1 MQPKSILQF
10 LLNVEIV
17 MRDLCFLAFGC
28 LKLCCNKVVMVAKF
42 LDLWLLQKTYAR
54 VVKNVISLKIDYTYL
69 EANVTTNLEL
79 SDM

>member
-1 MQPKSILQF
+1 
-10 LLNVEIV
+10 
-17 MRDLCFLAFGC
+17 MRDLCILAVGC

-79 SDM
+79 IDL